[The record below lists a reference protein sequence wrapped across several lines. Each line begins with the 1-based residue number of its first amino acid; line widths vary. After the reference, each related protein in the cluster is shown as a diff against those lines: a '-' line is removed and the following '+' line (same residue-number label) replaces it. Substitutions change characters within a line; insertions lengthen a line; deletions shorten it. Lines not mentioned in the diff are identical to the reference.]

1 MDGWWMD
8 GFIISS
14 NEWMKT
20 HILKLHIQCI
30 ELAVIMNFIRYIQQ
44 KRICEHFSYLDCLP
58 YARGMLC
65 VNLAWHE
72 CFLRTF
78 VEMRAKIQKLSK
90 IRTEK
95 KTGHF

>member
-1 MDGWWMD
+1 
-8 GFIISS
+8 
-14 NEWMKT
+14 MKT
-20 HILKLHIQCI
+20 QILKLHIQCI

-44 KRICEHFSYLDCLP
+44 ERICEHFSYLDDLP

-65 VNLAWHE
+65 VNLAWHK

-78 VEMRAKIQKLSK
+78 VEMLAKIQTLSK

-95 KTGHF
+95 NEKKKKKKKKRQDIF

>member
-1 MDGWWMD
+1 
-8 GFIISS
+8 
-14 NEWMKT
+14 MKT
-20 HILKLHIQCI
+20 QILKHHIQCI
-30 ELAVIMNFIRYIQQ
+30 ELVVIMNFIRYIQQ

-58 YARGMLC
+58 YAHGMLC

-95 KTGHF
+95 NNKQDII